1 MVTIGYN
8 PISVTD
14 KKIMNTPLLVEKLQA
29 RGIRLSLDNGQ
40 LSYNADKPIPTGIVT
55 TLAVETP
62 RIIKHLESLAPHS
75 PDVEPTR
82 KTASAAPPTVSQK
95 SENAVLTLE
104 KVLEIFPAAGPVE
117 WTPNAVAEKARAK
130 L

>member
-1 MVTIGYN
+1 MET
-8 PISVTD
+8 S
-14 KKIMNTPLLVEKLQA
+14 LLVEKPQA

-55 TLAVETP
+55 NLPVETP
-62 RIIKHLESLAPHS
+62 HIIKHLESLAPHT

-82 KTASAAPPTVSQK
+82 EAVSAAPPTVSER
-95 SENAVLTLE
+95 SEDAALTLE
-104 KVLEIFPAAGPVE
+104 KVLEILPAAGPVE
-117 WTPNAVAEKARAK
+117 WTPNAVAEKAQAK